1 MELTLIQQKI
11 YEVRGIKVMFDF
23 DLAGLYGTET
33 RILKQAVKRNID
45 RFPKNFMFQLTKKEW
60 QEVITICDNLL
71 PDTVKFSPALPFA
84 FTEHGVLMLANVLKS
99 ERAMEMSIRIIEVF
113 IKMREI
119 LFIHKDILLQLE
131 KIERKLTD
139 HDEDIQLIF
148 KYLKQLLNPPQQPR
162 KRIGFKTSNQ
172 D

>member
-11 YEVRGIKVMFDF
+11 YEARGIKVMFDF

-33 RILKQAVKRNID
+33 RILKQAVKRNIG
-45 RFPKNFMFQLTKKEW
+45 RFPENFMFQLTKKEW
-60 QEVITICDNLL
+60 RELITICDNL

-119 LFIHKDILLQLE
+119 LFTHKDILLQLE
-131 KIERKLTD
+131 KMERKLTG

-162 KRIGFKTSNQ
+162 KRIGFKTNNQ